1 MKTILF
7 ILQKEFIQIFRNRS
21 MLPII
26 FILPIVQLLILANA
40 ATQEM
45 KNINLAIVDFD
56 NSKSSRELIN
66 AFSNSPF
73 YKIIPV
79 KLSTNSAMDKLHNS
93 QADAILVI
101 ENDFEEKITND
112 EKVNLQL
119 QVNAINVTSAALI
132 DAYTASIVSSYS
144 PDILIQNEEINKTSF
159 LTKVR
164 HWYNPELNYKLYMVP
179 GILVILVTVVG
190 MFLTALNIVREKE
203 LGTIEQINVTP
214 IKRYQF
220 IVGKL
225 IPFWVIALFELA
237 FGLLIARLVFN
248 LTIAGS
254 IPLLFGF
261 ASIYLLVALS
271 GGLILSTTADN
282 QQQVMFMS
290 YFFMILF
297 ILMSGLF
304 TATESMPQ
312 WAQLFNK
319 INPLYYFM
327 DVNRMIILKGSGF
340 VDIKSRL
347 IFVSLLALLTLIW
360 AVFRYRKTSN

>member
-1 MKTILF
+1 MRTILF
-7 ILQKEFIQIFRNRS
+7 ILQKEFIQIFRNKA

-26 FILPIVQLLILANA
+26 FMLPIVQLLILANA

-45 KNINLAIVDFD
+45 KNINLAVVDFD
-56 NSKSSRELIN
+56 NSKTSRELIN
-66 AFSNSPF
+66 AFGNSPF
-73 YKIIPV
+73 YTIIPV
-79 KLSTNSAMDKLHNS
+79 KQSVNIAMDKVHNS

-101 ENDFEEKITND
+101 EDDFEEKIVKS
-112 EKVNLQL
+112 EKVDLQL
-119 QVNAINVTSAALI
+119 LVNAINGTAASLINGYTS
-132 DAYTASIVSSYS
+132 SIVTGYS
-144 PDILIQNEEINKTSF
+144 TKIGIQNVEQFKPAIA
-159 LTKVR
+159 TKVR

-203 LGTIEQINVTP
+203 LGTIERINVTP

-220 IVGKL
+220 ILGKL
-225 IPFWVIALFELA
+225 IPFWIIALFELA

-271 GGLILSTTADN
+271 GGLILSTAADN

-304 TATESMPQ
+304 TSTESMPQ

-327 DVNRMIILKGSGF
+327 DVNRMVILKGSGF
-340 VDIKSRL
+340 EDIKIKIVFIS
-347 IFVSLLALLTLIW
+347 ILAMFTLTW
-360 AVFRYRKTSN
+360 AVLRYRKTSN

>member
-1 MKTILF
+1 
-7 ILQKEFIQIFRNRS
+7 
-21 MLPII
+21 MLAII
-26 FILPIVQLLILANA
+26 FVLPIVQLLILANA

-56 NSKSSRELIN
+56 NSKTSRELIN
-66 AFSNSPF
+66 AFGNSPF
-73 YKIIPV
+73 YTIIPV
-79 KLSTNSAMDKLHNS
+79 KQSVNSAMDKVHNS

-101 ENDFEEKITND
+101 EDDFEEMIVKN

-119 QVNAINVTSAALI
+119 LINAINGTAASLINGYTS
-132 DAYTASIVSSYS
+132 SIVTGYSSK
-144 PDILIQNEEINKTSF
+144 IGIQNVEQFKSAIEIR
-159 LTKVR
+159 VR
-164 HWYNPELNYKLYMVP
+164 HWYNPELNYKLFMVP

-220 IVGKL
+220 ILGKL
-225 IPFWVIALFELA
+225 IPFWIIALFELA
-237 FGLLIARLVFN
+237 FGLLVARFVFS
-248 LTIAGS
+248 LTIVGS

-261 ASIYLLVALS
+261 ASIYLVVALS

-312 WAQLFNK
+312 WAQVINA

-327 DVNRMIILKGSGF
+327 DVIRMVILKGSGF
-340 VDIKSRL
+340 ADIRGQF
-347 IFVSLLALLTLIW
+347 IVSLVLALLSLLW
-360 AVFRYRKTSN
+360 AVHRYRKTSS

>member
-1 MKTILF
+1 M
-7 ILQKEFIQIFRNRS
+7 
-21 MLPII
+21 
-26 FILPIVQLLILANA
+26 LPIVQLLILANA

-45 KNINLAIVDFD
+45 KNINLAVVDYD
-56 NSKSSRELIN
+56 NSQKSKDLIN
-66 AFSNSPF
+66 SFSNSPF
-73 YKIIPV
+73 YSIIPV
-79 KLSTNSAMDKLHNS
+79 NQSVNSALNKVHNS
-93 QADAILVI
+93 QADAVLVI
-101 ENDFEEKITND
+101 ESGFDKKITNN
-112 EKVNLQL
+112 EGVKVQL
-119 QVNAINVTSAALI
+119 LINAINGTSASLI
-132 DAYTASIVSSYS
+132 NAYTTSIINSYS
-144 PDILIQNEEINKTSF
+144 
-159 LTKVR
+159 TKISLENLKNFPPSISTKIR

-179 GILVILVTVVG
+179 GILVILVTIVG

-220 IVGKL
+220 IIGKL
-225 IPFWVIALFELA
+225 IPFWIIALFELA
-237 FGLLIARLVFN
+237 FGLIIARLVFN
-248 LTIAGS
+248 LTIVGS

-304 TATESMPQ
+304 TTTESMPQ
-312 WAQLFNK
+312 WAQLFNN

-327 DVNRMIILKGSGF
+327 KVNRMVILKGSGF
-340 VDIKSRL
+340 SDIKMSIL
-347 IFVSLLALLTLIW
+347 FISILSFLTLLW
-360 AVFRYRKTSN
+360 AVLRYRKTSS

>member
-1 MKTILF
+1 
-7 ILQKEFIQIFRNRS
+7 

-26 FILPIVQLLILANA
+26 FMLPIVQLLILANA

-56 NSKSSRELIN
+56 NSQNSKNIIN
-66 AFSNSPF
+66 AFSSSPF
-73 YKIIPV
+73 YTIIPV
-79 KLSTNSAMDKLHNS
+79 KQSVNSALDKVHNS
-93 QADAILVI
+93 QADAVLVI
-101 ENDFEEKITND
+101 EEGFD
-112 EKVNLQL
+112 EKVVNGEKVSVQL
-119 QVNAINVTSAALI
+119 LINAINGTSASLI
-132 DAYTASIVSSYS
+132 NAYTTSIITGYS
-144 PDILIQNEEINKTSF
+144 AKVGVQNVDQFPPVISA
-159 LTKVR
+159 KVR

-179 GILVILVTVVG
+179 GILVILVTIIG

-225 IPFWVIALFELA
+225 IPFWIIALFELA

-248 LTIAGS
+248 LTIVGS

-271 GGLILSTTADN
+271 GGLILSTAANN
-282 QQQVMFMS
+282 QQQVMFMAF
-290 YFFMILF
+290 FFMILF

-304 TATESMPQ
+304 TPTESMPH
-312 WAQLFNK
+312 WAQVFNN

-327 DVNRMIILKGSGF
+327 KVNRMVILKGSGF
-340 VDIKSRL
+340 SDIKLS
-347 IFVSLLALLTLIW
+347 FVFISALAIITLGW
-360 AVFRYRKTSN
+360 AVLRYRKTSS